1 MGISWPRA
9 CTRAA
14 ANVAAVFQPAA
25 PLRSGL
31 PTPRGRTFAD
41 AVVASA
47 HSDAAGAA
55 PSWLRLAAY
64 AGPRAWA
71 APRLPHP
78 RYGPSD
84 GGAAGRR
91 HAQKPVRL
99 VDAGRRH
106 SDRAANSQVPPAP
119 SMPPAGC
126 VAARVTAQSSMP
138 PTRCVAARITAQSSM
153 PPAGCGIAPTLE
165 PSGPRS
171 ITPRPTPPAAAGG
184 GERRRES
191 TAGARGPCGPQPP
204 SAAETRLPRG
214 RTRSRGGCGS
224 RHRRPA

>member
-1 MGISWPRA
+1 
-9 CTRAA
+9 
-14 ANVAAVFQPAA
+14 VAARLHACCRERGRGFSTCGATPLGAA
-25 PLRSGL
+25 HAPGPDVRGCRRGIRSLGCRRRCAIL
-31 PTPRGRTFAD
+31 AALGGIRRPRGMG
-41 AVVASA
+41 S
-47 HSDAAGAA
+47 
-55 PSWLRLAAY
+55 PSLVRQVDSVD
-64 AGPRAWA
+64 
-71 APRLPHP
+71 PRL
-78 RYGPSD
+78 